1 MQNKSLIGGH
11 DRNVVYIKEVTASD
25 VPPSISLDAM
35 DGERIFA
42 LHDAQG
48 EQLAVAAN
56 RELAVHLARA
66 NDLVPMAIQ

>member
-11 DRNVVYIKEVTASD
+11 DRNVVYIKEVTARD